1 MLKMLKLFFCFGKK
15 RLAKYEFQKLFHI
28 LPELDYLLSP
38 NLIEIKNICYGII
51 RHHHFA
57 VRFYKVAFLLSS
69 LIFFSSFE
77 TIPFSVTKLTGNLD
91 IKSTLSGAGRV
102 RGIFRTLSVAERKKI
117 SKHVQWTS
125 DNNSKYFM
133 CNHYCFWVIHL
144 AVIHKNQGK
153 VCI

>member
-38 NLIEIKNICYGII
+38 NLIEIKNIYYGII

-117 SKHVQWTS
+117 SKHVQ
-125 DNNSKYFM
+125 
-133 CNHYCFWVIHL
+133 
-144 AVIHKNQGK
+144 
-153 VCI
+153 